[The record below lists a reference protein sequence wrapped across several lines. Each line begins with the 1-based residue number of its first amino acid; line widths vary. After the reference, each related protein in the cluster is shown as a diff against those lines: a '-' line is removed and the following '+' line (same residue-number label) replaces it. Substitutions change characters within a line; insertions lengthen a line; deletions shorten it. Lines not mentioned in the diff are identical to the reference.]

1 MGTEALLKRV
11 GLRRIALLAGSAA
24 LLLAGLLVWVWFNPT
39 LSAQAEGTIVTIRTT
54 AQNSECCPVTVE
66 FTDHFGTTHTFS
78 NPSGGNRQ
86 QRVGDTIGVYYDPND
101 PSQAQTAK
109 DRITPIAVGGFGVFV
124 LAMIA
129 VMFLMGSRRE
139 RRSETPSRTSHLCPT
154 GHSRPQKQAAHK
166 CRYVPC
172 RLSFWS

>member
-1 MGTEALLKRV
+1 MAV
-11 GLRRIALLAGSAA
+11 LAGAAA

-39 LSAQAEGTIVTIRTT
+39 LSAQAEGTVLTIRTT

-78 NPSGGNRQ
+78 SPSGGNRQ
-86 QRVGDTIGVYYDPND
+86 QQVGDTIGVYFNPDD
-101 PSQAQTAK
+101 PSQAQTAD
-109 DRITPIAVGGFGVFV
+109 DRTTPIVVGGFGVFV

-139 RRSETPSRTSHLCPT
+139 RRSETR
-154 GHSRPQKQAAHK
+154 
-166 CRYVPC
+166 
-172 RLSFWS
+172 